1 MKLHII
7 VLACYFL
14 TTYRMLSVC
23 VTEKIKQRKKK
34 AKKLMQIRNEI
45 GQEINHST
53 PFPIIYLFFFSGII
67 VEFHKNG
74 K

>member
-23 VTEKIKQRKKK
+23 VAEKKNKKK
-34 AKKLMQIRNEI
+34 TMQTRNEI